1 MMWSGCRRN
10 VPNATTDK
18 TVAPLL
24 LLPSIGAS
32 KIVKAAV
39 TNNTPGAFALVC
51 RPAAGGMVSRPL
63 GGVVSRPLVA

>member
-1 MMWSGCRRN
+1 MYQT
-10 VPNATTDK
+10 PPQTK
-18 TVAPLL
+18 PLL

-63 GGVVSRPLVA
+63 GGMVSRPLAA

>member
-1 MMWSGCRRN
+1 
-10 VPNATTDK
+10 
-18 TVAPLL
+18 LL

-63 GGVVSRPLVA
+63 GGVVSRPLAA